1 MSSNNIHEKITK
13 DLSKQIKKSKKIRM
27 NMKKEKDSIKK
38 EKLRKKLKTAYKN
51 LISKNAVAE
60 KLQKQ
65 YENAYKNLISKNAV
79 VEKFFALE
87 KERTAFNT
95 PASTPV
101 KSNKNN
107 GNNNVQPIK
116 KKSRKK

>member
-1 MSSNNIHEKITK
+1 MSSNNTHEKIIK

-60 KLQKQ
+60 K
-65 YENAYKNLISKNAV
+65 
-79 VEKFFALE
+79 FFALE

-101 KSNKNN
+101 KSKKNN